1 LTQSVT
7 VGKSAEVPE
16 GAVRSFEAGG
26 RRLAILRAGGVL
38 HAMDGVCPH
47 RGGPL
52 GEGTVEATGEGAVL
66 TCPWHGW
73 RFDARSGKCMNL
85 PGGAQT
91 RYPVREEGGDIVV
104 EV

>member
-1 LTQSVT
+1 MANAVT
-7 VGKSAEVPE
+7 VGRAEEVPE
-16 GAVRSFEAGG
+16 GGARSFEAAG
-26 RRLAILRAGGVL
+26 RRIAVFRADGAL

-52 GEGTVEATGEGAVL
+52 GEGKVEGGIV

-73 RFDARSGKCMNL
+73 RFEVRTGKCVNL

-91 RYPVREEGGDIVV
+91 CFPAREEGGSIVV